1 MRPAADI
8 SKRRETGGLSGDE
21 IEPCKGSGELGKM
34 VEKGVRCERFRV
46 DPGIAV
52 THQHE
57 RDPGGASSGGVVF
70 VVADQ
75 RARLNAAA
83 ELADQAEEVT
93 GIGLFDREAIAS
105 SDPVEQLD

>member
-1 MRPAADI
+1 MVMRPAADI

-57 RDPGGASSGGVVF
+57 RDPGGTSSSGVVF

-75 RARLNAAA
+75 CTRPNP
-83 ELADQAEEVT
+83 VT
-93 GIGLFDREAIAS
+93 S
-105 SDPVEQLD
+105 SA